1 MTYIIGGLKEA
12 VFLIGRMDPEFLR
25 ISGTSLWITGISA
38 FISTVLSLPA
48 AFLIAAKRFKGRS
61 VLVTVLNTL
70 MALPTVVVG
79 LLVYSLL
86 CRKGL
91 LGNFEILYTP
101 YAMII
106 GQVILASPIITAL
119 TVSSLEGAD
128 KRIRKTAF
136 TLGASELQAFVM
148 LAREMSGMMASAVIA
163 GFGRIFAEVG
173 VSMMLGGNIRNY
185 TRNITTAIAFETS
198 RGEFSLALALG
209 IVLLIFAFTANLI
222 MQAVKKKYV

>member
-1 MTYIIGGLKEA
+1 MTYILEGLKEA
-12 VFLIGRMDPEFLR
+12 FVLIGNLDPEFLR
-25 ISGTSLWITGISA
+25 VSWTSLWITGISVSVSA
-38 FISTVLSLPA
+38 GLSLPA
-48 AFLIAAKRFKGRS
+48 AFLIETKRFKGKS
-61 VLVTVLNTL
+61 ALVTVLNTL

-91 LGNFEILYTP
+91 FGDLGLLYTP
-101 YAMII
+101 AAMII

-128 KRIRKTAF
+128 KRIRKTAL
-136 TLGASELQAFVM
+136 TLGATELQSLMM
-148 LAREMSGMMASAVIA
+148 LAHEARGLIASAVLA

-198 RGEFSLALALG
+198 RGEFALALALG
-209 IVLLIFAFTANLI
+209 IVLLIFAFSINLLLQLI
-222 MQAVKKKYV
+222 RKKYV